1 MGSGRGYAS
10 PMKSFPDFRLTYG
23 LTPPKATTASERQRE
38 IAALQTARVNALGV
52 DGLVLYD
59 LQDESSRTALARPF
73 PFIETID
80 PALYASDHL
89 RDVTV
94 PKIVYQSV
102 SRRDA
107 PTLRRALQTLQA
119 GGHAVVL
126 VGAPSKDGVS
136 ATKLSDAYALRSAE
150 ASALPLGG
158 TVIAERHE
166 ARGGEVDRVLTK
178 RAQGC
183 SFFIS
188 QAVYAVTS
196 TKNLLSDL
204 HYRCAS
210 DGVAVPPVLVTL
222 SPCGSLKTLEFM
234 RWLGVSIP
242 RWLENDLKHSADI
255 LETSVRVS
263 INLFEELWLYARD
276 KGIPLGA
283 NIESVSLGKAEIDA
297 SVEMTKQVQRI
308 LRR

>member
-1 MGSGRGYAS
+1 
-10 PMKSFPDFRLTYG
+10 MKSFSELRLTYG
-23 LTPPKATTASERQRE
+23 LTPPKATTPNERQRE

-80 PALYASDHL
+80 PAEYAADHL
-89 RDVTV
+89 RGVTL

-107 PTLRRALQTLQA
+107 PALRRSLQA
-119 GGHAVVL
+119 NHASGHAVVL
-126 VGAPSKDGVS
+126 VGAPSKEGIS
-136 ATKLSDAYALRSAE
+136 GTTLSEAYALRSTE
-150 ASALPLGG
+150 ARELPLGG
-158 TVIAERHE
+158 IVIAERHE
-166 ARGGEVDRVLTK
+166 ARGSEVDRLLAK
-178 RAQGC
+178 LAQGC

-188 QAVYAVTS
+188 QTVYAVTS

-204 HYRCAS
+204 HYRCMR
-210 DGVAVPPVLVTL
+210 DGIATPPVLVTL
-222 SPCGSLKTLEFM
+222 SPCGSLRTLEFM
-234 RWLGVSIP
+234 RWLGVSVP

-263 INLFEELWLYARD
+263 VNLFEELWLYARD

-283 NIESVSLGKAEIDA
+283 NVESVSLGKAEIEA
-297 SVEMTKQVQRI
+297 SLEMTRRVQRI
-308 LRR
+308 LGR

>member
-1 MGSGRGYAS
+1 
-10 PMKSFPDFRLTYG
+10 MKSFSEFRLTYG
-23 LTPPKATTASERQRE
+23 LTPPKVATAGERQRE
-38 IAALQTARVNALGV
+38 IAALQTTRVNALGV

-80 PALYASDHL
+80 PAVYAADHL
-89 RDVTV
+89 RGVTV

-102 SRRDA
+102 SRRDVPA
-107 PTLRRALQTLQA
+107 LRRSLHALHA
-119 GGHAVVL
+119 RGHAVVL
-126 VGAPSKDGVS
+126 VGAPSKEGVS
-136 ATKLSDAYALRSAE
+136 ATKLSDAYALRIAE
-150 ASALPLGG
+150 ARELPLGG
-158 TVIAERHE
+158 IVIAERHE
-166 ARGGEVDRVLTK
+166 ARGTEVDRMLTK
-178 RAQGC
+178 LSQGC

-204 HYRCAS
+204 HYRCTR
-210 DGVAVPPVLVTL
+210 DGIAVPPVLVTL

-234 RWLGVSIP
+234 RWLGVSVP

-255 LETSVRVS
+255 LETSVRVAV
-263 INLFEELWLYARD
+263 NLFEELWLYARD
-276 KGIPLGA
+276 KGFPLGA
-283 NIESVSLGKAEIDA
+283 NIESVSLGKAEIEA